1 MDKKVIVYEK
11 KEVKYPTLQNKT
23 FRPGTRYPEYC
34 FDEID
39 IQKNEVYEMVRES
52 LFLAGYDRPHYGDV
66 EWNPLGELIK
76 PGQTVVIK
84 PNLVMHENPVQGDT
98 ECLYTHP
105 SVTAAV
111 LDYVVKALSGS
122 GKIIVGDAPMQ
133 DCDFDKLIYQSGY
146 FELIKYYKDKQID
159 IQLIDFREIRS
170 KVVHGVYYNIP
181 NENAAGIIVD
191 LKQNSEFS
199 KYDANY
205 LKRLRIT
212 NYDPHELLR
221 HHQEGK
227 HEYSI
232 SHIILAADIVINL
245 PKPKT
250 HKKAGVTISLKNMV
264 GTTAR
269 KEYLPHHCMG
279 GRESNGDEYLKK
291 SRLKEIQAKMLDKI
305 NYESAIKHYRRARIL
320 KTVNRGI
327 SFFIR
332 FGSDQYREGSWS
344 GNETISKTITDLN
357 KILFYADKEGRM
369 QKEKQRKF
377 LIVADMIVSGEGEGP
392 VRPSRKETGIIAVA
406 EQPVC
411 FDEVIA
417 TLMGADILQI
427 PTLQTARKASGE
439 FPIVEDDDRALLVSN
454 NKLWNGKRIEDIE
467 YRLNFRP
474 SSGWKDAFIYRD

>member
-1 MDKKVIVYEK
+1 MDRKVIVYER
-11 KEVKYPTLQNKT
+11 KEAKYPPFKNKT

-34 FDEID
+34 FSEVD
-39 IQKNEVYEMVRES
+39 IRKNEVYEMVRES
-52 LFLAGYDRPHYGDV
+52 LYLAGYDHSHYG
-66 EWNPLGELIK
+66 ELQWNPLGDLIK
-76 PGQTVVIK
+76 PGETVVLK

-111 LDYVVKALSGS
+111 LDYVIKALNGS

-133 DCDFDKLIYQSGY
+133 NCDFDKLIHESGY
-146 FELIKYYKDKQID
+146 FELIKYYKNKRVD
-159 IQLIDFREIRS
+159 IQLIDFREIHS
-170 KVVHGVYYNIP
+170 KVVHGVYYNML

-191 LKQNSEFS
+191 LKHNSEFS
-199 KYDANY
+199 KYDTDY

-212 NYDPHELLR
+212 NYDPHELIR

-232 SHIILAADIVINL
+232 SNIILAADVVINL

-269 KEYLPHHCMG
+269 KEYLPHHCIG
-279 GRESNGDEYLKK
+279 DRQSNGDEYLKK
-291 SRLKEIQAKMLDKI
+291 SWLKEVQAKMLDEI
-305 NYESAIKHYRRARIL
+305 NYKSAINHFGEARIL
-320 KTVNRGI
+320 RLVNRGI

-332 FGSDQYREGSWS
+332 FASDQYREGSWS

-377 LIVADMIVSGEGEGP
+377 LIVADMIVAEEGEGP

-411 FDEVIA
+411 FDEIIA
-417 TLMGADILQI
+417 TLMGADVLRI
-427 PTLQTARKASGE
+427 PTLQTARKASGR
-439 FPIVEDDDRALLVSN
+439 FPIVENDDRALLVSN
-454 NKLWNGKRIEDIE
+454 NKLWNGKRIEDID

-474 SSGWKDAFIYRD
+474 PSGWKDAFI